1 MEEDEQSLTS
11 EDIFGD
17 IINQV
22 QQSSSFEIELEED
35 KETEEESKEA
45 KPEEIKEEP
54 QPQMEQKKDEKK
66 ESDPK
71 MEKKEEV
78 EKEVEPEKTPDKPEE
93 TSEAPQP
100 KKISETPKKPTS
112 IITPGPHDIT
122 DTLLELKKV
131 KKETKDDK
139 KFKKLEDDITKK
151 FESTLSGLGLDSKKR
166 PIKKEKPPEPAA
178 PKPIDAKYKERRRD
192 EVGGYDILGLVARG
206 GMAEIYKAK
215 KKGVKGF
222 EKIIAI
228 KKILAG
234 YGKDDKYIEMFVDE
248 AKISAELSH
257 PNIVPIYDL
266 GKKDDYYFIAMEY
279 VTGKDLRLILRKL
292 EILDKQLP
300 EEISIYTIMKVLDAL
315 DYAHNAKNS
324 TGKKLDIVH
333 RDISPPNIL
342 ISFDGE
348 VKLTD
353 FGVSKASIKM
363 HQTVAGALKGKLL
376 YMSPEQASGDFN
388 IDYRSDLFSVGIIL
402 FELITGEKLFMNPS
416 EMAVLKKVQTGE
428 IIKPSEMKKNIDS
441 ELERIILKLLEKDR
455 GKRYQSASDTLKDL
469 EKYILNQY
477 DHMPTPTH
485 ISHTIFDLFKEEI
498 MREGIKI
505 ELKTIPYS
513 IKKIKKEEREKE
525 KEPVELKQEE
535 MIETKE
541 EVKETPPEPA
551 PPKKEKVEEKVEPL
565 VSVDLEEEEFSPTFE
580 ISLED
585 EKKEKPK
592 KAKKLKKLKI
602 KKKKLEPKTE
612 EVIVAEPK
620 PEEEELKKKKKTLF
634 ISIAAVLVIAV
645 FIILY
650 LVMFKEKSPVDQNKQ
665 LASIKPKET
674 QTPIQP
680 VVTTETKIL
689 NTSDGIKTP
698 DSETEA
704 QTPSSEEQATLK
716 KDQSPTTKTDST
728 KPAEKKPVTKKV
740 EKQPDPTTKNTAQP
754 KQTPS
759 KKKAKPKATSTATK
773 PKEEVKTPDET
784 EKEKPTQQETTD
796 EQQKLTEEQIKTQ
809 QLEKAKEEEKK
820 RLEAEAEKNR
830 IQEGALIP
838 ISDVD
843 TAPVAVKVTPI
854 SLTRMLKRLVKVN
867 QVVQIS
873 YLINHNG
880 DVEQVKIIRKS
891 AYKKLNELVEKTVL
905 NWKYKP
911 ALKEGVKVKVWT
923 TKLFKIN
930 K

>member
-1 MEEDEQSLTS
+1 MKKNILLVEYSNSTIETINELLSHPIFNITVVDEGESAKNLLKKTKFDMIITAAMLPKFHGFNLSQFAASNYPDLRIIIISEVYKGMDYKHQAITQYKADDFFEKPLDKESFKKRVLELLSLEEKDLKEKNAAETEEKPLSDTKKIPTFKKMEEDEQSLTS

-551 PPKKEKVEEKVEPL
+551 PPKKEKVEEKVGPL
-565 VSVDLEEEEFSPTFE
+565 F
-580 ISLED
+580 
-585 EKKEKPK
+585 
-592 KAKKLKKLKI
+592 
-602 KKKKLEPKTE
+602 
-612 EVIVAEPK
+612 
-620 PEEEELKKKKKTLF
+620 
-634 ISIAAVLVIAV
+634 
-645 FIILY
+645 
-650 LVMFKEKSPVDQNKQ
+650 Q
-665 LASIKPKET
+665 
-674 QTPIQP
+674 
-680 VVTTETKIL
+680 
-689 NTSDGIKTP
+689 
-698 DSETEA
+698 
-704 QTPSSEEQATLK
+704 
-716 KDQSPTTKTDST
+716 
-728 KPAEKKPVTKKV
+728 
-740 EKQPDPTTKNTAQP
+740 
-754 KQTPS
+754 
-759 KKKAKPKATSTATK
+759 
-773 PKEEVKTPDET
+773 
-784 EKEKPTQQETTD
+784 
-796 EQQKLTEEQIKTQ
+796 
-809 QLEKAKEEEKK
+809 
-820 RLEAEAEKNR
+820 
-830 IQEGALIP
+830 
-838 ISDVD
+838 
-843 TAPVAVKVTPI
+843 
-854 SLTRMLKRLVKVN
+854 N
-867 QVVQIS
+867 QVFLFHRR
-873 YLINHNG
+873 YLI
-880 DVEQVKIIRKS
+880 S
-891 AYKKLNELVEKTVL
+891 WFL
-905 NWKYKP
+905 
-911 ALKEGVKVKVWT
+911 
-923 TKLFKIN
+923 
-930 K
+930 